1 MDEAVMEDA
10 VPPVPRAT
18 RPVITVTP
26 QPFEHSCLRAG
37 GKPLP

>member
-10 VPPVPRAT
+10 VPPVSKAA

-26 QPFEHSCLRAG
+26 QPFEHS
-37 GKPLP
+37 